1 MELAYFSPL
10 PDDRS
15 GISAYSVEL
24 LRYLELFYNITLIY
38 DNLDKVNESI
48 KNRYKIISLDEFSPK
63 NFDRLLYNMGNNIE
77 FHANIYKTAIKNPGI
92 VILHDFFLSGF
103 MSNYHKID
111 PNFNIQDEIFYS
123 HSYKGLTEF
132 FLNSY
137 DEFAKHYPI
146 NRRIIENSYG
156 IITHTEKSLE
166 LAELYYQNRDFLT
179 HIPHL
184 RASIIPDKQTAKKI
198 LSLQDKTIFCVFGLI
213 GPNKMHKEILYAW
226 NESLKNDQNAVLIYA
241 SGTTNNE
248 YFLNL
253 KDFVKTNSIENII
266 FTNWLDNNEYHIYQ
280 SACDVSI
287 QLRASD
293 NGEASGALLDCFNY
307 ESLVISNYSN
317 FKDYTLYIDN
327 ICELKLALKTCL
339 NNNQN
344 IVKNAKNLIITKH
357 NPLSCASRIRDLIEK
372 SYKNSNKLNV
382 HKSRVLLDIS
392 AIAREDLKTGIAR
405 VVLQEL
411 NAILKISH
419 MLVEPIYFDQRDG
432 KKGYFYAGDFITSR
446 HGIPFKN
453 DTSTEVDIRD
463 GDIFYGIDFPI
474 FYKFPLFESAIY
486 EAYKIGFFNK
496 LKSKKT
502 KTYFKIHDI
511 LPITSPQFFPYHA
524 CELHLQWIETIRKID
539 PVLIATS
546 QKTKNDL
553 EKYGFNKIKIIPL
566 GSNFTELKVRH
577 IKFKNRTFLAVGTIE
592 ERKAQKAIVN
602 TFLRLQN
609 EGIEADLII
618 VGKLGRVDEDF
629 KEFLC
634 KKHKNIKYLK
644 FVSDRFLCSLYSSTE
659 AIIAASYD
667 EGYGLPMVEA
677 SYYGACIIA
686 RDIPVFRD
694 ILGENATYFKDD
706 ISLYETIKNYKSK
719 KTNRQIGIT
728 WEYTAREI
736 LKLIK
741 EDL

>member
-327 ICELKLALKTCL
+327 
-339 NNNQN
+339 
-344 IVKNAKNLIITKH
+344 
-357 NPLSCASRIRDLIEK
+357 
-372 SYKNSNKLNV
+372 
-382 HKSRVLLDIS
+382 
-392 AIAREDLKTGIAR
+392 
-405 VVLQEL
+405 
-411 NAILKISH
+411 
-419 MLVEPIYFDQRDG
+419 
-432 KKGYFYAGDFITSR
+432 
-446 HGIPFKN
+446 
-453 DTSTEVDIRD
+453 
-463 GDIFYGIDFPI
+463 
-474 FYKFPLFESAIY
+474 
-486 EAYKIGFFNK
+486 
-496 LKSKKT
+496 
-502 KTYFKIHDI
+502 
-511 LPITSPQFFPYHA
+511 
-524 CELHLQWIETIRKID
+524 
-539 PVLIATS
+539 
-546 QKTKNDL
+546 
-553 EKYGFNKIKIIPL
+553 
-566 GSNFTELKVRH
+566 
-577 IKFKNRTFLAVGTIE
+577 
-592 ERKAQKAIVN
+592 
-602 TFLRLQN
+602 
-609 EGIEADLII
+609 
-618 VGKLGRVDEDF
+618 
-629 KEFLC
+629 
-634 KKHKNIKYLK
+634 
-644 FVSDRFLCSLYSSTE
+644 
-659 AIIAASYD
+659 
-667 EGYGLPMVEA
+667 
-677 SYYGACIIA
+677 
-686 RDIPVFRD
+686 
-694 ILGENATYFKDD
+694 
-706 ISLYETIKNYKSK
+706 
-719 KTNRQIGIT
+719 
-728 WEYTAREI
+728 
-736 LKLIK
+736 
-741 EDL
+741 